1 MTATLTKPT
10 PAWPHSV
17 PLQQQTLCT
26 AVYRSGIGLHSGQIT
41 QVCLKPAPPNQ
52 GRRFVRVDL
61 PDRPTIAANL
71 HTIHPTLLS
80 TELVVEGA
88 SVRTVEHLLAA
99 LVGLGVSNVTIEI
112 DGGEVPLLDGSALE
126 WVAAIAEA
134 GIQVQD
140 APIEPPL
147 VLMEPVS
154 VREGDAF
161 VVGFPAAETRF
172 SYGIDFPDLAAIANQ
187 WQSWVWTPAAFAAAI
202 APARTFGFAEQ
213 VEYLL
218 AQGLIQGGS
227 LDNALVCSREGWVNP
242 PLRFENEPVRHK
254 LLDLLGDLSLLGSL
268 PQGHILAYKASH
280 RLHLEFAQRLTEADL
295 S

>member
-1 MTATLTKPT
+1 MTVTLTKPT
-10 PAWPHSV
+10 PAWSHQLPRR
-17 PLQQQTLCT
+17 QQTLGT
-26 AVYRSGIGLHSGQIT
+26 AVSRSGVGLHSGQIT

-52 GRRFVRVDL
+52 GRQFVRVDL
-61 PDRPTIAANL
+61 PDRPAIAATLN
-71 HTIHPTLLS
+71 TIRPTLLS
-80 TELVVEGA
+80 TELVAEGA
-88 SVRTVEHLLAA
+88 AVRTVEHLLAA

-126 WVAAIAEA
+126 WVGAIAEA
-134 GIQVQD
+134 GIREQD

-147 VLMEPVS
+147 VLTEPVS

-187 WQSWVWTPAAFAAAI
+187 WHSWVWTPAAFAAAI

-213 VEYLL
+213 VESLR

-280 RLHLEFAQRLTEADL
+280 RLHLDFAQRVTKPDV